1 MYQKVTKKNKTIKK
15 INKKK
20 KGKMRSIKHKNI
32 LRKTRNTKHKRRST
46 RRNKMKGGYNQE
58 KFEKLINAIK
68 EEKNHFFLDG
78 YIEQDIPFSF
88 MSSYGEYKISDPELE
103 KYVRYV
109 LRSFYDDTE
118 SNKTLQNRI
127 FEKMKEIIREN
138 YPVSEQTQIFE
149 KMDNIIR
156 RFEDDKQVQKQ
167 KEIQKHLEQKQLLEE
182 RRQNQEEIEQK
193 RIEKIEQTRM
203 EKIEQKQIKEM
214 QMRQKMEQAQLEE
227 QKRQEER
234 KMQEEYQRQED
245 QQRQEQQKR
254 QEQDRQEAK
263 KQKQRQ
269 IQEQQESE
277 RRRKEEQEIERQRQE
292 QQEIDRLRKEEQQRQ
307 LKQQL
312 MNFEQQRQIK
322 LEQKELSGMVTED
335 LTGAELRKIKQ
346 QQQQIESRYKETT
359 KEENAQR
366 LQELQRNHVSFW
378 IPFFQN
384 EFSQGNDDYDELF
397 RFKDNMLWLLHNNKI
412 CSIIEEEIPTY
423 ATMPSN
429 IYEGYAMTSY
439 NLDLCL
445 IFIIM
450 GILSKKIKDDD
461 TQKYN
466 IVFKGGKGVQL
477 ASSLIP
483 NAQKYQS
490 DDVDIFFLPKDG
502 FSYNREQQKELAS
515 NIGYLIHWILPSLS
529 LQISP
534 RHNPDIV
541 KISMEKEDLNY
552 GGFKAVS
559 DMDFKELPE
568 SIKPFFSDI
577 SEFQVTVPKY
587 NMELLFAFP
596 TLQALLNEKTYY
608 LIDYSTKLDDAVQ
621 SQDILKI
628 TDSKFHLEKIYR
640 ALKALLAGL
649 VLQESPGLSLSDKN
663 MFLHLQRMILHRKI
677 IELIQQMNLSYPS
690 AKIRGIIQQVI
701 PS

>member
-1 MYQKVTKKNKTIKK
+1 MYQKVTKKNKSIKK

-20 KGKMRSIKHKNI
+20 GKIRSIKHKNI
-32 LRKTRNTKHKRRST
+32 LRKTRNTKYKRRST
-46 RRNKMKGGYNQE
+46 RRNKIRGGYNQDH
-58 KFEKLINAIK
+58 FEKLINAIK
-68 EEKNHFFLDG
+68 EETNRFNVDG

-103 KYVRYV
+103 KYVRIV
-109 LRSFYDDTE
+109 LSAFYEDTE
-118 SNKTLQNRI
+118 SNIKLKNRI
-127 FEKMKEIIREN
+127 FKKMKEIILEN
-138 YPVSEQTQIFE
+138 YPVSEQTRIFSR
-149 KMDNIIR
+149 MDKIIR
-156 RFEDDKQVQKQ
+156 KFEYDKQVQKQ
-167 KEIQKHLEQKQLLEE
+167 KKIQEQLEQKQLLEE
-182 RRQNQEEIEQK
+182 KRQIQEEIEQK
-193 RIEKIEQTRM
+193 RIEKIEQKRM
-203 EKIEQKQIKEM
+203 EKIEQFRLKEL
-214 QMRQKMEQAQLEE
+214 QMRQKMEQAQLEQ

-234 KMQEEYQRQED
+234 KIQEEIKMQEE
-245 QQRQEQQKR
+245 QQRQEEQKR

-263 KQKQRQ
+263 KKKQRQ
-269 IQEQQESE
+269 MQEEQESE
-277 RRRKEEQEIERQRQE
+277 RRRKEEQEIEIRREEQE
-292 QQEIDRLRKEEQQRQ
+292 QIERLRKEEQRRQ

-312 MNFEQQRQIK
+312 MKFEQQRQIQK
-322 LEQKELSGMVTED
+322 EQKELSGMEKED
-335 LTGAELRKIKQ
+335 LTGTELRKIKQ
-346 QQQQIESRYKETT
+346 QQQQIESRYHKTT
-359 KEENAQR
+359 KEENDQR
-366 LQELQRNHVSFW
+366 LQELQSNAVSFW

-429 IYEGYAMTSY
+429 IYQGYGMTSY

-450 GILSKKIKDDD
+450 GILSKKIKDDE

-477 ASSLIP
+477 ASSLVP

-502 FSYNREQQKELAS
+502 ISYNRDEQKELAS

-529 LQISP
+529 IKISP
-534 RHNPDIV
+534 HHNPDIV
-541 KISMEKEDLNY
+541 KISMEKEDLKY
-552 GGFKAVS
+552 GDFKALA
-559 DMDFKELPE
+559 DMDFKELPK

-608 LIDYSTKLDDAVQ
+608 LIDYSTKHDDAVHT
-621 SQDILKI
+621 QDIRKFN
-628 TDSKFHLEKIYR
+628 DSLFHLEKIYR

-649 VLQESPGLSLSDKN
+649 VLQESPGLSLSDNN
-663 MFLHLQRMILHRKI
+663 MFLHVQRMILYHKI
-677 IELIQQMNLSYPS
+677 AELIQKMNLSYPP

>member
-32 LRKTRNTKHKRRST
+32 LRKTRNTKYKRRST

-58 KFEKLINAIK
+58 NFEKLINAIK

-88 MSSYGEYKISDPELE
+88 MSSYGEYKISDAELE
-103 KYVRYV
+103 NYVRYV
-109 LRSFYDDTE
+109 LRAFYDDTK
-118 SNKTLQNRI
+118 SNKILQTRI
-127 FEKMKEIIREN
+127 INKMKEIIREN
-138 YPVSEQTQIFE
+138 YPVSEQLQIFE
-149 KMDNIIR
+149 KMDNIIQK
-156 RFEDDKQVQKQ
+156 FEYDKQVQKQ

-182 RRQNQEEIEQK
+182 RHSEIEKQTELEKQK
-193 RIEKIEQTRM
+193 RLD
-203 EKIEQKQIKEM
+203 KIEQKQIKEM
-214 QMRQKMEQAQLEE
+214 QMRQKLDQEE

-234 KMQEEYQRQED
+234 KMQEERKIQED
-245 QQRQEQQKR
+245 QQRQEQQKM
-254 QEQDRQEAK
+254 QTELKMEAK
-263 KQKQRQ
+263 RQKQRQ
-269 IQEQQESE
+269 IQEEQEIE
-277 RRRKEEQEIERQRQE
+277 RRRKEEEEIERQRQ
-292 QQEIDRLRKEEQQRQ
+292 QQEEIDLRRKEEQQ
-307 LKQQL
+307 L
-312 MNFEQQRQIK
+312 MKFEQQRQIK
-322 LEQKELSGMVTED
+322 LEQKELSGMEKED
-335 LTGAELRKIKQ
+335 LTAAELRKIKQ

-359 KEENAQR
+359 KEENDQR
-366 LQELQRNHVSFW
+366 LQELQRNQVSFW

-397 RFKDNMLWLLHNNKI
+397 RFKANMLWLLHNNKI

-429 IYEGYAMTSY
+429 IYEGYPMTSY

-450 GILSKKIKDDD
+450 GILSKKIKNDD

-502 FSYNREQQKELAS
+502 ITYNRNEQKELAS

-568 SIKPFFSDI
+568 SIKPFFNDI

-596 TLQALLNEKTYY
+596 SLQALLNEKTYY

-621 SQDILKI
+621 SQYILKI
-628 TDSKFHLEKIYR
+628 TDSQFHLEKIYR

-649 VLQESPGLSLSDKN
+649 VLQESPGLSLSDNN

-677 IELIQQMNLSYPS
+677 AELIQKMNSSYPP
-690 AKIRGIIQQVI
+690 AKIRGIIQKVI

>member
-32 LRKTRNTKHKRRST
+32 LRKTRNTKYKRRST
-46 RRNKMKGGYNQE
+46 RRNKMKGGYNQDF
-58 KFEKLINAIK
+58 FEKLIDTIK
-68 EEKNHFFLDG
+68 KETNRFNVDT
-78 YIEQDIPFSF
+78 YIDQDIPFSF
-88 MSSYGEYKISDPELE
+88 MTSDGKNKIIDAELE
-103 KYVRYV
+103 NYVRYV
-109 LRSFYDDTE
+109 LRAFYDDTK
-118 SNKTLQNRI
+118 SNKILQTRI
-127 FEKMKEIIREN
+127 INKIKEIIREN
-138 YPVSEQTQIFE
+138 YPVSEQLQIFE
-149 KMDNIIR
+149 KMDNIIQK
-156 RFEDDKQVQKQ
+156 FEYDKQVQKQ

-182 RRQNQEEIEQK
+182 RHSEIEKQTELEKQK
-193 RIEKIEQTRM
+193 RLD
-203 EKIEQKQIKEM
+203 KIEQKQIKEM
-214 QMRQKMEQAQLEE
+214 QMRQKLDQEE

-234 KMQEEYQRQED
+234 KMQEERKIQED
-245 QQRQEQQKR
+245 QQRQEQQKM
-254 QEQDRQEAK
+254 QTELKMEAK
-263 KQKQRQ
+263 RQKQRQ
-269 IQEQQESE
+269 IQEEQEIE
-277 RRRKEEQEIERQRQE
+277 RRRKEEEEIERQRQ
-292 QQEIDRLRKEEQQRQ
+292 QQEEIDLRRKEEQQRQ

-312 MNFEQQRQIK
+312 LKFEQQQQIK
-322 LEQKELSGMVTED
+322 LEQKELSGMQTED
-335 LTGAELRKIKQ
+335 LTAAELRKIKQ
-346 QQQQIESRYKETT
+346 QQQQIKSRYKETT
-359 KEENAQR
+359 KEVNDQR
-366 LQELQRNHVSFW
+366 LQELQRNQVSFW

-429 IYEGYAMTSY
+429 IYEGYPMTSY

-450 GILSKKIKDDD
+450 GILSKKIKNDD

-502 FSYNREQQKELAS
+502 ITYNRNEQKELAS

-568 SIKPFFSDI
+568 SIKPFFNDI

-596 TLQALLNEKTYY
+596 SLQALLNEKTYY

-621 SQDILKI
+621 SQYILKI
-628 TDSKFHLEKIYR
+628 TDSQFHLEKIYR

-649 VLQESPGLSLSDKN
+649 VLQESPGLSLSDNN

-677 IELIQQMNLSYPS
+677 AELIQKMNSSYPP
-690 AKIRGIIQQVI
+690 AKIRGIIQKVI